1 MAFTE
6 LTRLMLKWNSH
17 LSNSD
22 NLVKDSTSDHKPD
35 KKIIVCVPV
44 YNGAK
49 HIASIVRDTKAYCTE
64 VLVCDDGS
72 TDDTKKEAKRGGA
85 IVVSHAENKGKGAAM
100 KSLFNA
106 AKDMKPDVVVTMD
119 GDGQFRPEEIDKLT
133 KPILEEKADIV
144 IGYRFDTDN
153 EMPGYRKVGNKVLD
167 KMANMASELP
177 FRDTQSGFRAYSS
190 KALEQI
196 SFQSDGFGADGEIL
210 IDASRK
216 GLRIKEEKVTV
227 LYNTGTE
234 TSTKDPIS
242 HSTEVVTSLIELI
255 ALRRPLRYLG
265 IPGLILM
272 GIGIAY
278 SVVVI
283 SLFNETRY
291 FSIPST
297 LLSLGSLIIG
307 ILLLLMS
314 VVLFSIGRA
323 MRRGFS

>member
-1 MAFTE
+1 M
-6 LTRLMLKWNSH
+6 
-17 LSNSD
+17 
-22 NLVKDSTSDHKPD
+22 VKDSISDHNSD
-35 KKIIVCVPV
+35 KKIIVCIPA
-44 YNGAK
+44 YNVAK
-49 HIASIVRDTKAYCTE
+49 NITNIVQNTKSYCTE

-119 GDGQFRPEEIDKLT
+119 GDGQFRPEEIDKLV
-133 KPILEEKADIV
+133 KPILEGKADIV

-227 LYNTGTE
+227 LYNTGNE

-265 IPGLILM
+265 IPGIILM

-283 SLFNETRY
+283 SIFNETRY

-307 ILLLLMS
+307 IMLLLMS

>member
-1 MAFTE
+1 
-6 LTRLMLKWNSH
+6 MLKWNLH

-22 NLVKDSTSDHKPD
+22 NLVKDSTSDHKSD
-35 KKIIVCVPV
+35 KKIIVCIPV

-49 HIASIVRDTKAYCTE
+49 HIARIVRDTKSYCTE
-64 VLVCDDGS
+64 VLVCSDGS
-72 TDDTKKEAKRGGA
+72 TDDTKNEAKRGGA
-85 IVVSHAENKGKGAAM
+85 TVISHTENKGKGAAM
-100 KSLFNA
+100 KSLFKA
-106 AKDMKPDVVVTMD
+106 AKDMKPDVIVTMD
-119 GDGQFRPEEIDKLT
+119 GDGQFRPGEIDKLT

-153 EMPGYRKVGNKVLD
+153 EMPGYRKMGNKVLD

-177 FRDTQSGFRAYSS
+177 FRDTQSGFRAYSG

-227 LYNTGTE
+227 LYNTGNE

-265 IPGLILM
+265 IPGIILM

-307 ILLLLMS
+307 IMLLLMS